1 MPTNPK
7 ILDLKKHSSE
17 VKRALKLAEEL
28 QSIGSK
34 LGFNAF
40 QPGAMKELKMANLLG
55 HDWILSKKDAD
66 ACSRNNVGIDMYEYL
81 SGMEGGAGQIDRVF
95 KDDAKDAEQHQKHEN
110 SMKRIRRNKAFYLA
124 YTNRDTTK
132 PLDILRIYEVPI
144 EAIEIET
151 DKQLAK
157 SKNTISHVAFNED
170 FAEKY
175 GQLLYGEKRP

>member
-17 VKRALKLAEEL
+17 VKRALELAEEL

-40 QPGAMKELKMANLLG
+40 QPGAMKELKMAKLLG

-66 ACSRNNVGIDMYEYL
+66 ACSINNNGIDLYEYL
-81 SGMEGGAGQIDRVF
+81 SGKEGGAGQIDRVF
-95 KDDAKDAEQHQKHEN
+95 KGDAKDAEQQQKHEN

-124 YTNRDTTK
+124 YTNPDTTL
-132 PLDILRIYEVPI
+132 PLDILRIYEVST
-144 EAIEIET
+144 EAIKEET
-151 DKQLAK
+151 EKQLSN
-157 SKNTISHVAFNED
+157 SKNTISHVAFHED
-170 FAEKY
+170 FAREK
-175 GQLLYGEKRP
+175 GTLVWEK